1 MSHVGE
7 KIWVLRSWDLNIKII
22 SDSIAPIYFLF
33 SYFSSEKF
41 MAKISKLALI
51 QTLGIIANWY
61 ANDTLMRCYR
71 LQIYKAWTGGPWIT
85 AMCTVRGSLLW
96 NSFNF

>member
-1 MSHVGE
+1 M
-7 KIWVLRSWDLNIKII
+7 
-22 SDSIAPIYFLF
+22 
-33 SYFSSEKF
+33 F
-41 MAKISKLALI
+41 MAEISKLALI

-85 AMCTVRGSLLW
+85 TMCTVRGSLLW
-96 NSFNF
+96 NSFKMGNHHSNSDYDNQVYDTLCVPIQRRN